1 MLEPVIV
8 QLSDPPP
15 APRYRAGPP
24 HRSVPEE
31 ARGGMRG
38 SDKQLQVEP
47 QCYWC
52 GNMHPKTAGAKIKR
66 GLNQSAWIGVL
77 CYTVINTK

>member
-1 MLEPVIV
+1 MLERVIV

-15 APRYRAGPP
+15 APQYWAGPP
-24 HRSVPEE
+24 QVSGHRSVREE

-47 QCYWC
+47 QCYC
-52 GNMHPKTAGAKIKR
+52 YGNIHPKTAGAKIKR
-66 GLNQSAWIGVL
+66 CLNQSAWIGV
-77 CYTVINTK
+77 